1 MELCVVSLIMVLCA
15 LEGSGFIIAVGLTL
29 LMAGVIIYYINA
41 RIRGLQAAV
50 EKQGSVLSQLI
61 NDMRSHVGGS
71 MGLATPEAQA
81 AAMEFAANQEGQPEL
96 IPVSDDDSEE
106 TDEYDSSSE
115 DDDDNSDAE
124 PGVVSLDEP
133 LPESGVKISADELSG
148 LRVIEA
154 DINAT
159 IVPEVANLSPADDSI
174 SDDGDSS
181 DGSEND
187 DLIETLNPSTM
198 ESISTL
204 TVNKMGADPTT
215 TELHQDSASLE
226 EGAIKGMR
234 VNQLRDL
241 AIHQKQVPES
251 EAKSM
256 KKPEL
261 LQLLLSH

>member
-1 MELCVVSLIMVLCA
+1 MELCAVSLIMVLCA

-41 RIRGLQAAV
+41 RLRGLQAAV

-61 NDMRSHVGGS
+61 NDVRSHVGGS

-81 AAMEFAANQEGQPEL
+81 AAVEFAANQEGRSEL

-115 DDDDNSDAE
+115 DDDDDCDAD
-124 PGVVSLDEP
+124 PGAVSLNEP
-133 LPESGVKISADELSG
+133 QSASGVEVSVNKLSG

-159 IVPEVANLSPADDSI
+159 SVPEVANLSPGDDSM

-181 DGSEND
+181 DESVND
-187 DLIETLNPSTM
+187 TLVETLNPGTM

-204 TVNKMGADPTT
+204 TVSKMGADPTT
-215 TELHQDSASLE
+215 VELHQDSSSIE
-226 EGAIKGMR
+226 ESAIKGMR

-251 EAKSM
+251 EVKSM

-261 LQLLLSH
+261 LQLLLS